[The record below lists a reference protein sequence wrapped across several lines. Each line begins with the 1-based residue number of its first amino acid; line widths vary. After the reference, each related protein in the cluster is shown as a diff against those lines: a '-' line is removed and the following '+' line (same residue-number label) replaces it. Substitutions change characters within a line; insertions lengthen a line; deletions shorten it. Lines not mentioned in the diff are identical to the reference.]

1 MKRSL
6 LLALCLSVVSAFAGS
21 YDIDEF
27 SGKGSGSPDEYITAE
42 FGGKLKK
49 APADEVES
57 LQSGRLVVR
66 QKFVD
71 PFDDASA
78 TYQLFQGAAGD
89 LSSMTAL
96 SADGV
101 DYSKLVTAKL
111 YKRRGMS
118 VGADEEKVYFDG
130 KSVYAPGLSSAVV
143 FIDGSPVTLKG
154 SDNAAASDDSDEPAA
169 TAAASSDEEV
179 ECDEDDEECEEAE
192 LAKYRTSAPI
202 DNTADERDYAASS
215 AASDVGDRFGIAD
228 EVRFWTAVGL
238 SVLAG
243 ASIAMGVY
251 QHTKAN
257 EAQSAYD
264 GLAEINQLFKNACKG
279 EARCEAAMTQ
289 YAQRPGVLETTW
301 TLKDMQERMAIN
313 KKTYDSY
320 ATARNIWFG
329 LAGASI
335 AGAVVLFV
343 W

>member
-57 LQSGRLVVR
+57 LQDGRLVVR

-78 TYQLFQGAAGD
+78 TYQLYQGAAGD

-143 FIDGSPVTLKG
+143 FINGSPVTLKA
-154 SDNAAASDDSDEPAA
+154 SDNAAASGDSEEEQTA
-169 TAAASSDEEV
+169 AAASSDEDV

-202 DNTADERDYAASS
+202 DNTADDRDYAASN

-243 ASIAMGVY
+243 ASIAMGIY

-257 EAQSAYD
+257 EAQDAYD
-264 GLAEINQLFKNACKG
+264 GLAAIDKQFMSSCKG
-279 EARCEAAMTQ
+279 DKKCEASMVEFAKQ
-289 YAQRPGVLETTW
+289 PGDIEW
-301 TLKDMQERMAIN
+301 TLKKLRERMDIN
-313 KKTYDSY
+313 KATHDSY